1 MTRARQAVTSVLV
14 VDDEPMVRLC
24 AVEMLTEA
32 GFAVFEAD
40 DAESALERLEQH
52 PQISVLFTDINMP
65 GAFDGLELARRV
77 HALRPEV
84 QLIITS
90 GRGRPA
96 QSDLSDGEFV
106 LKPYEVAAISRMIHA
121 ATARRVIN

>member
-1 MTRARQAVTSVLV
+1 MTHERQAVTSVLV
-14 VDDEPMVRLC
+14 VDDEPLVRMC
-24 AVEMLTEA
+24 AVEMLMEA
-32 GFAVFEAD
+32 GFAVVEAD
-40 DAESALERLEQH
+40 DAESALERLEEH
-52 PQISVLFTDINMP
+52 PEVSVLFTDINMP

-77 HALRPEV
+77 HAKRPDV

-106 LKPYEVAAISRMIHA
+106 LKPYEVAAISRMIRGA
-121 ATARRVIN
+121 AARRVLN